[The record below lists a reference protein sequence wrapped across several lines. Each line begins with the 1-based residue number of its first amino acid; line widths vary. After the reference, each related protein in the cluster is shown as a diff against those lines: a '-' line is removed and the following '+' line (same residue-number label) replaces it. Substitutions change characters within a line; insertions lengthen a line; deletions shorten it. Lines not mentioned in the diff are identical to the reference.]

1 MALKP
6 SRHVSPFPS
15 TEIAEICLIYRV
27 ERAYTD
33 SQSKSTI
40 VNITSAEETR
50 EHDDWFGDEIETKR
64 YG

>member
-1 MALKP
+1 MVE
-6 SRHVSPFPS
+6 S
-15 TEIAEICLIYRV
+15 CLIYGGY
-27 ERAYTD
+27 AD

>member
-6 SRHVSPFPS
+6 SKHVSPFLS
-15 TEIAEICLIYRV
+15 TEMAESCLIYGV
-27 ERAYTD
+27 ARAYAD